1 VSEAAAHRDD
11 GDLLARLQRG
21 EEDAFEA
28 LIDQHDAALR
38 RTALAFVST
47 RASAEEVVQD
57 TWLAVLGGL
66 PSFEGRSSLKTW
78 IFQILINRAK
88 TRRAREARTV
98 PVSAMGDEAGDSA
111 APAEGF
117 DAETP
122 KKLLLRKELAGEIEA
137 ALLELPAR
145 QRTVVMLRDA
155 LGFTPQ
161 DVCHALAVNETNQ
174 RVLLHRARV
183 RLRTNLGPRLGSRAP
198 RIDDTGGPRLGS
210 RAPRIDD
217 TGGPRLGS
225 RAPRDR

>member
-1 VSEAAAHRDD
+1 MREAAVHRDD

-21 EEDAFEA
+21 EADAFET

-66 PSFEGRSSLKTW
+66 RSFEGRSSLKTW

-88 TRRAREARTV
+88 TKRTREARTV
-98 PVSAMGDEAGDSA
+98 PVSAMGDETGDSA
-111 APAEGF
+111 GPAEGF
-117 DAETP
+117 DGETP
-122 KKLLLRKELAGEIEA
+122 KKLLLRKELAGAIEA
-137 ALLELPAR
+137 ALRELPAR

-155 LGFTPQ
+155 LGFTPK
-161 DVCHALAVNETNQ
+161 DVCHALAVNEINQ

-183 RLRTNLGPRLGSRAP
+183 RLRANLGHYKAAG
-198 RIDDTGGPRLGS
+198 
-210 RAPRIDD
+210 
-217 TGGPRLGS
+217 
-225 RAPRDR
+225 